1 MYFEKLV
8 ASWLSVVSNSS
19 SPSTSI
25 VGRIHMMIIPKV
37 KPPRSHT
44 GADTTWEEAS
54 SSQAIGSQTP
64 EVCGEEVAV
73 DRANN

>member
-1 MYFEKLV
+1 
-8 ASWLSVVSNSS
+8 
-19 SPSTSI
+19 
-25 VGRIHMMIIPKV
+25 MMIIPKV